1 MNGKK
6 IRSGTI
12 TGKDV
17 AEFAWCGFAL
27 LTDVDCLRMR
37 AENLI
42 RSVNLEPHAKIDPE
56 PLRRHYA
63 EMRGRGGNSAAK
75 ACAEYAAFLIENG
88 SKIIEVAET
97 NVRLSQGVKD
107 PQTNSLRLV
116 ILSASGFFRWYAER
130 SEELKVLAEKYL
142 ERGVYDMDFVRGAKD
157 VDAKIM
163 ADLENS

>member
-1 MNGKK
+1 MCRICRFPYRK
-6 IRSGTI
+6 R
-12 TGKDV
+12 
-17 AEFAWCGFAL
+17 E
-27 LTDVDCLRMR
+27 
-37 AENLI
+37 
-42 RSVNLEPHAKIDPE
+42 
-56 PLRRHYA
+56 
-63 EMRGRGGNSAAK
+63 
-75 ACAEYAAFLIENG
+75 
-88 SKIIEVAET
+88 KIIEVAET